1 MSIKMPLEL
10 LYEGK
15 VKLLL
20 PDRAVLGEEA
30 RKAVFYNPVMSFSR
44 DLSICVLKA
53 YANVI
58 GKKDL
63 RVAEPLT
70 ASGVRGIR
78 YAKEVEEVEE
88 AVLSDVNPVAVRT
101 ARINA
106 FLNQVHKKVI
116 VKLSNANSLLSRYNV
131 KGKRFDFVDIDPFG
145 SPAPYVDSAIRSTVL
160 GGVIALTATDMPPL
174 CGVYPHVALRRY
186 GGLSLRTEY
195 CHELA
200 VRLVLGLLCRESGK
214 YELSIKPLIV
224 NSTRHYIRVFAQLV
238 SSKEGQENIG
248 LVYHCRNCL
257 HRYVVKLE
265 DMALMKSSC
274 EKCGSPMEI
283 AGPLWIG
290 PIFDKAFCEE
300 VSKVV
305 SSLDLPS
312 EKALK
317 RVLKL
322 ITSEADGPPTFYT
335 VDALSHKYKL
345 KQPKMQKLIEKLLS
359 QGFHATPTHFN
370 PKGFR
375 FSGDIVDLIK
385 LLTE

>member
-53 YANVI
+53 YANVT
-58 GKKDL
+58 GKKGL

-88 AVLSDVNPVAVRT
+88 AVLSDVNPVAVKT

-116 VKLSNANSLLSRYNV
+116 VKLSNANSLLSRYNA

-224 NSTRHYIRVFAQLV
+224 HSTRHYIRVFAQLV
-238 SSKEGQENIG
+238 FSKEGQENIG

-274 EKCGSPMEI
+274 EKCSSSMEI

-300 VSKVV
+300 VSKVA
-305 SSLDLPS
+305 SSLDLPNK
-312 EKALK
+312 KALK
-317 RVLKL
+317 KVLKL

-335 VDALSHKYKL
+335 VDALSRKYKL